1 MSLKQDES
9 IKILESKNN
18 IDNGELPKEILNS
31 SNEKNEELTNSET
44 ALDLEKNE
52 VEEPMFKR
60 SYSLKKTTIKML
72 QELKVFVYDDVNTSY
87 SDIVEEAIRT
97 LYFIK
102 SKRK

>member
-1 MSLKQDES
+1 MSLKQDEN

-31 SNEKNEELTNSET
+31 SNEKSEKLANSET

-52 VEEPMFKR
+52 VEEPIFKR
-60 SYSLKKTTIKML
+60 SYNLKKSTIKML

-97 LYFIK
+97 LYAIK
-102 SKRK
+102 NKRK